1 MDIGRFPRELMQYL
15 HHPMRAGGE
24 CELDPHGKLQPDG
37 RRDGYLRKWRGI
49 LLNTPGS
56 SLLAA
61 VEQLPLDTAASTV
74 WHLRSDA
81 MLEPYGSA
89 MGGCLYGAW
98 WRFPLIRPELT
109 IPVLELLAACV
120 NFIIFIPQLQ
130 HARQI
135 VMEIDALASPI
146 ALSSDRARSPGLRAV
161 LAEFRR
167 LPELQTQT
175 ANNRLFC
182 VHCWGEGNPLGDA
195 ASRGKLEVITAIGA
209 ALGMRMRQVAMG
221 GEALAFIE
229 RVLRRLD
236 AQPLTRA
243 EIEFD
248 STLGYP
254 GEGPPRHSQG
264 TPPPLSRAL
273 APAPASPSLLAF
285 ISESEQRAGA
295 PRPFSSSP
303 LSRPFFADAQP
314 SPHASVAVASPAA
327 PPASPPPA
335 ALPIRQPPSPAP
347 SPVDSSLAAAEAWCP
362 ALLPAPADTHSAEE
376 HHRAFAAAQ
385 CAHAAAE
392 ASAPSMLLHLAE
404 ARIETRPHPPPPAPL
419 AVSSAG
425 CWTGNA
431 AANSMSIAA
440 AARAQALTAALRGS
454 SASGGFRLDE
464 GEADWLACRLVT
476 LLESAASLNTLRG
489 ERSNW
494 KHWLAFCTHRN
505 IAPMRPDVQG
515 MTHAE
520 YDSEVVFLALGLL
533 FIHGRMGC
541 RRGRT
546 SPPRPSSALA
556 VLRGIRRAHARLGVK
571 MADLSLATRLADA
584 LNKEYIDAH
593 GWEALQVSRVAP
605 LTNPLIAG
613 MIKAPCI
620 QGHELRSFSARALWA
635 TLAQTGFR
643 KAEVALSAQQAFGP
657 SCLTRHNLRW
667 RISNVETADPSEAQ
681 LKGMRN
687 GDIAILIPP
696 KSKCDQFGLEW
707 GQAPIY
713 LRFNHTAAICAAR
726 ELRDLELRHRR
737 VGLAQRESTALFVRD
752 NGAPFTTS
760 DVDAL
765 FKECLATS
773 GVPRSIAA
781 TYSPHSFRRYLACAL
796 KAQGAAD
803 STIQALLR
811 WKTAESLK
819 LYSILNDESYA
830 NLIDSAGSANVSS
843 VRTNALPRAE
853 LLDAAGSFNAGRAAL
868 RAAAGEAQSLDPADD
883 IYEHDS
889 EIEASSDEEEPDD
902 AATLPQPRPRA
913 RKRSIGASSST
924 QPPAAAPPPPLTLD
938 TAVGRRALVP
948 AGMWPTYTCTER
960 DGAGWEVEV
969 TVVDKRA
976 SAVLVSFAVARDA
989 SGKRWARE
997 WLTFESLQPL

>member
-1 MDIGRFPRELMQYL
+1 
-15 HHPMRAGGE
+15 
-24 CELDPHGKLQPDG
+24 
-37 RRDGYLRKWRGI
+37 
-49 LLNTPGS
+49 
-56 SLLAA
+56 
-61 VEQLPLDTAASTV
+61 
-74 WHLRSDA
+74 
-81 MLEPYGSA
+81 
-89 MGGCLYGAW
+89 
-98 WRFPLIRPELT
+98 
-109 IPVLELLAACV
+109 
-120 NFIIFIPQLQ
+120 
-130 HARQI
+130 
-135 VMEIDALASPI
+135 
-146 ALSSDRARSPGLRAV
+146 
-161 LAEFRR
+161 
-167 LPELQTQT
+167 
-175 ANNRLFC
+175 
-182 VHCWGEGNPLGDA
+182 
-195 ASRGKLEVITAIGA
+195 
-209 ALGMRMRQVAMG
+209 
-221 GEALAFIE
+221 
-229 RVLRRLD
+229 
-236 AQPLTRA
+236 
-243 EIEFD
+243 
-248 STLGYP
+248 
-254 GEGPPRHSQG
+254 
-264 TPPPLSRAL
+264 
-273 APAPASPSLLAF
+273 
-285 ISESEQRAGA
+285 
-295 PRPFSSSP
+295 
-303 LSRPFFADAQP
+303 
-314 SPHASVAVASPAA
+314 
-327 PPASPPPA
+327 
-335 ALPIRQPPSPAP
+335 
-347 SPVDSSLAAAEAWCP
+347 
-362 ALLPAPADTHSAEE
+362 
-376 HHRAFAAAQ
+376 
-385 CAHAAAE
+385 
-392 ASAPSMLLHLAE
+392 
-404 ARIETRPHPPPPAPL
+404 
-419 AVSSAG
+419 
-425 CWTGNA
+425 
-431 AANSMSIAA
+431 
-440 AARAQALTAALRGS
+440 
-454 SASGGFRLDE
+454 
-464 GEADWLACRLVT
+464 
-476 LLESAASLNTLRG
+476 
-489 ERSNW
+489 
-494 KHWLAFCTHRN
+494 
-505 IAPMRPDVQG
+505 
-515 MTHAE
+515 
-520 YDSEVVFLALGLL
+520 
-533 FIHGRMGC
+533 
-541 RRGRT
+541 
-546 SPPRPSSALA
+546 
-556 VLRGIRRAHARLGVK
+556 